1 VASFAGADSVLRFFL
16 ERSQYVR
23 DTGRTRDPRVYLGLK
38 KRMKVANVP
47 EDLFKPVY
55 FRTKEAQRL
64 DQIIKDVLVIEV
76 GSRQTLER

>member
-1 VASFAGADSVLRFFL
+1 
-16 ERSQYVR
+16 
-23 DTGRTRDPRVYLGLK
+23 
-38 KRMKVANVP
+38 MKVANVP

>member
-1 VASFAGADSVLRFFL
+1 MASFAGADSVLRFFL

>member
-1 VASFAGADSVLRFFL
+1 MASFADADSVLRFFL

>member
-1 VASFAGADSVLRFFL
+1 MASFAGADSVLRFFL

-23 DTGRTRDPRVYLGLK
+23 DTGRARDPRVYLGLK